1 MNSLLTVG
9 IDVGTTSTHLTFSRL
24 ILGNTSRANEPT
36 RFAVL
41 RREVVYQSEI
51 HRTPL
56 SGDVIDADKVV
67 ELIGAE
73 YARAQV
79 RPDEVATGAVIITGE
94 TAKKRNA
101 EEIVEALSQLA
112 GNFVSASAGPNL
124 ESVLAARGS
133 GACAAS
139 RDGKVICNV
148 DVGGGTTN
156 VAVCKNG
163 EIVSTH
169 WLVVGG
175 RVCESES
182 VAKAAAAV
190 LDSLTDEFMELWF
203 SGGVAEIMLRLR
215 KGETVSDTE
224 YGDSGVLLARAFAR
238 ELEERNFAYH
248 IPANPI
254 RATVIGAGA
263 HSLQLSGS
271 TVAVKNTVLPIRNLP
286 IIRVVQPSAIRVAMQ
301 VHDLDWSRQPVA
313 IFLRDLPR
321 MGYKE
326 LKALAASIA
335 QQFRAEDAVSPLV
348 ALMQQDMAAALGQLL
363 VAQLPQVDLIVLDGI
378 GTDDG
383 DYIDIGTPMANGQ
396 FVPVVIKEFM
406 FAQPDSVEAVG
417 V

>member
-36 RFAVL
+36 RFAVMQ
-41 RREVVYQSEI
+41 REIVYQSEI

-56 SGDVIDADKVV
+56 SGDIIDADKVV

-73 YARAQV
+73 YARAQI

-101 EEIVEALSQLA
+101 EEIVDALSQLA
-112 GNFVSASAGPNL
+112 GNFVAASAGPNL

-139 RDGKVICNV
+139 RDGKVICNI

-156 VAVCKNG
+156 IAVCKKG
-163 EIVSTH
+163 DVVSSH

-175 RVCESES
+175 RVCGPDS
-182 VAKAAAAV
+182 VAEAAVAV
-190 LDSLTDEFMELWF
+190 LDSLSEEPMELWF

-224 YGDSGVLLARAFAR
+224 YGDSGVLLARALTH
-238 ELEERNFAYH
+238 ELEERNLVYH

-271 TVAVKNTVLPIRNLP
+271 TVAVKNTALPIRNLP
-286 IIRVVQPSAIRVAMQ
+286 IIRVAQPSAIQVAMQ
-301 VHDLDWSRQPVA
+301 VHDLDWSGQPVA
-313 IFLRDLPR
+313 IFIRNLPR
-321 MGYKE
+321 MGYSE
-326 LKALAASIA
+326 LKAVAASIA
-335 QQFRAEDAVSPLV
+335 QQFRMENAVPPLV
-348 ALMQQDMAAALGQLL
+348 VLIQQDMAAALGQLL
-363 VAQLPQVDLIVLDGI
+363 AMQLPQVDLIVLDGI
-378 GTDDG
+378 GTEDG
-383 DYIDIGTPMANGQ
+383 DYIDIGTPMANGR